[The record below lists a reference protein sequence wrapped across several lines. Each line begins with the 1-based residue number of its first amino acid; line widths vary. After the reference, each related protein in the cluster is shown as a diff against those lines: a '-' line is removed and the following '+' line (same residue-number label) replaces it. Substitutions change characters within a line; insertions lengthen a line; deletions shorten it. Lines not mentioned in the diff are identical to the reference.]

1 MALYSLEL
9 AEQEGLI
16 GVVGLAGIVDVV
28 VGLADVVGGAV
39 YTIGD
44 GIGGLVVGSGGLLVG
59 YVLAGSVAEVVSI
72 SVLIVIGAVV

>member
-39 YTIGD
+39 FTTGD
-44 GIGGLVVGSGGLLVG
+44 GKGGLVVG

>member
-1 MALYSLEL
+1 M
-9 AEQEGLI
+9 I
-16 GVVGLAGIVDVV
+16 GVVGVAGIVDVV

-39 YTIGD
+39 YTTGD
-44 GIGGLVVGSGGLLVG
+44 GIGGLVVG